1 MRPPLLYA
9 LLSFVWLLL
18 HPTTQHTEHSIS
30 GHTSATL
37 PPSAFP
43 SFVSVP
49 RLVEPGHESPGT
61 DLDTMPCTIV
71 LENLIGRPFSR

>member
-1 MRPPLLYA
+1 MLAFLCLASPA
-9 LLSFVWLLL
+9 SD
-18 HPTTQHTEHSIS
+18 HSAYRTKHQRS
-30 GHTSATL
+30 SAAL

-49 RLVEPGHESPGT
+49 TLVEPGHESPNT